1 MIRTSNAKIVTK
13 KRFKNFAL
21 SKIVT
26 FFKNVISKNIFG
38 EQFPT
43 QKSAITC
50 RFEIVV
56 YTRT

>member
-56 YTRT
+56 